1 MRKTKLFSLLAV
13 LTCTATMWATQ
24 PGTVD
29 GKMPALFTVNEYG
42 DQVQFSQGNLQYIGS
57 AATPY
62 WKFADNQYDIIG
74 TSQATD
80 AVNVDRDLFGWG
92 AVSEPWKTVWDYSQY
107 SWDDWGALPISNGG
121 GSSNMGWRVLTP
133 DEWYYLRNNRTST
146 NDKWESS
153 ASAVVCDVPG
163 RILLPDDWSS
173 TQSLYEMG
181 TYPRN
186 NIFDATQWAALEAT
200 GAVFLPCSGNR
211 GYNQYGVQV
220 ALTRKY
226 TDYNSEECTSY
237 SGNYWTDREYESEY
251 YPGEMAY
258 TASITTTLRTTQ
270 NKETIIYSEQMFNT
284 QATANKSLG
293 CAVRLVKDNLPIC
306 TDTQSGIEEA
316 MEGLRGQT
324 KSIKIVRD
332 FYKDGEYNTI
342 CLPFDFSAEK
352 IHAADSPLK
361 DCELYTF
368 ESATTDAENK
378 NLNFNIVPATS
389 ITAGVPY
396 LIRWESGEDV
406 HEMVFRGV
414 TVTQSTGQAV
424 GSGIQ
429 FVGTIGRTTLPHGDQ
444 NYLFVGNGGK
454 LYWSD
459 STDDTS
465 MKGFRAY
472 FKVSGDVAPHN
483 MPARLVVKP
492 NMPTAI
498 GNTEVKIQSMKT
510 MKNGQLI
517 IIKNGVKY
525 NAQGQ
530 MIK

>member
-1 MRKTKLFSLLAV
+1 MRKLKLFSLFAALVCA
-13 LTCTATMWATQ
+13 ATMWATQ
-24 PGTVD
+24 PGTED
-29 GKMPALFTVNEYG
+29 GKMPALFTINEYG

-62 WKFADNQYDIIG
+62 WKFADNQYDTIG

-92 AVSEPWKTVWDYSQY
+92 AVSEPWKTVWDNSQY

-133 DEWYYLRNNRTST
+133 DEWYYLNNNRTST
-146 NDKWESS
+146 NEKWVSN
-153 ASAVVCDVPG
+153 ASVMVCGVPG
-163 RILLPDDWSS
+163 RLFLPDNWAS

-181 TYPRN
+181 DY
-186 NIFDATQWAALEAT
+186 IFDATQWAALEAT
-200 GAVFLPCSGNR
+200 GAVFLPCSGYR
-211 GYNQYGVQV
+211 GYGYNPYGIRVVLAKELDYYGDKCTQY
-220 ALTRKY
+220 T
-226 TDYNSEECTSY
+226 CH
-237 SGNYWTDREYESEY
+237 YWTDRESEDPY
-251 YPGEMAY
+251 DEGQTAHTAY
-258 TASITTTLRTTQ
+258 ILTTLKTNPGQDTVLYL
-270 NKETIIYSEQMFNT
+270 NQMFDSQT
-284 QATANKSLG
+284 TAYKALG

-306 TDTQSGIEEA
+306 TDTQSGIESA
-316 MEGLRGQT
+316 MAALVGQT

-483 MPARLVVKP
+483 MPARLVIAPK
-492 NMPTAI
+492 MPTAI
-498 GNTEVKIQSMKT
+498 GNTEVKIQSLKT